1 MSQTSTEF
9 DQALSG
15 ETTWASALGIPDGV
29 LEVYVVLGAQ
39 YYDQGL
45 IDDARSMFQAVIT
58 LNDRS
63 HLGYAGM
70 GALEL
75 RYGAPETARE
85 YLEQAYARDPQ
96 DVVVCGNLGEAFVH
110 LGQPREAARYLRE
123 AAALDPQN
131 QNEFAHRAR
140 AILAALPAE

>member
-1 MSQTSTEF
+1 MPQTSAEF

-15 ETTWASALGIPDGV
+15 ESTWARALGIPDGV

-45 IDDARSMFQAVIT
+45 VEDARSMFQAVIT
-58 LNDRS
+58 LNERS

-75 RYGAPETARE
+75 RYGAPEAARE
-85 YLEQAYARDPQ
+85 YLEQAYARDPK

-110 LGQPREAARYLRE
+110 LGQPHEAARYLRE
-123 AAALDPQN
+123 AAALDPQ
-131 QNEFAHRAR
+131 QENEFAHRAR
-140 AILAALPAE
+140 AILAALPAQ

>member
-1 MSQTSTEF
+1 MSPTSAEF
-9 DQALSG
+9 DQALTG
-15 ETTWASALGIPDGV
+15 ETTWASALGVPDGV
-29 LEVYVVLGAQ
+29 LEVFVVLGAQ

-45 IDDARSMFQAVIT
+45 IEDARSMFQAVVT

-63 HLGYAGM
+63 HLGYAGL

-75 RYGAPETARE
+75 RYGAPEMARE

-96 DVVVCGNLGEAFVH
+96 DLVVCANLGEAFVH
-110 LGQPREAARYLRE
+110 LGQPREAARFLRE
-123 AAALDPQN
+123 AATLDPQ
-131 QNEFAHRAR
+131 QHNEFAHRAR